1 VIKLIGL
8 SAILLLILMVVMM
21 NKKPHK
27 PRAAV
32 AVKPQQIAQPVAAP
46 APDPVPAH

>member
-27 PRAAV
+27 PKAAV
-32 AVKPQQIAQPVAAP
+32 AVNPQQITQPVAAP
-46 APDPVPAH
+46 VAEPVPAH